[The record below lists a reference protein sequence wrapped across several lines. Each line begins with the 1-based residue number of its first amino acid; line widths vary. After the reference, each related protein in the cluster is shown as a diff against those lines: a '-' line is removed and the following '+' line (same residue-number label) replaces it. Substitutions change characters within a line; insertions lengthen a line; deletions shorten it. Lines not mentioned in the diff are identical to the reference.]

1 MSSSSTF
8 PDARSLSTSPSHVNT
23 AKALGRNSL
32 ELVDSVLGAS
42 VERKTR
48 GEIRRGSS
56 RGTWQ
61 QRRREGAAAASV
73 LVHGRGSGGAGSP
86 TSGARRGSSS
96 GARAGE
102 GVALGGSG
110 AGSGRR
116 GADPLSGSSAGEQ
129 DLGSSGSAA
138 GRPHPSMGERR
149 GGGGTRAGEGAAL
162 SSNSAGEWAAGS
174 KSGSAAAARGAG
186 PREQGGS
193 TASWPRPSLGTR
205 IRRWLSTHYFQSDS
219 IVPPL
224 STSACP
230 SIVRLPLIAGDKSR
244 RNGFGAGESHDR
256 ASSSTAGGGRVH
268 GGLAGR
274 SGVGAFMEMTTEARI
289 WIWI

>member
-1 MSSSSTF
+1 M
-8 PDARSLSTSPSHVNT
+8 RG
-23 AKALGRNSL
+23 ALP
-32 ELVDSVLGAS
+32 
-42 VERKTR
+42 
-48 GEIRRGSS
+48 
-56 RGTWQ
+56 
-61 QRRREGAAAASV
+61 REHGGAAAVA
-73 LVHGRGSGGAGSP
+73 LVQGRGRRLAVVAQGVGG
-86 TSGARRGSSS
+86 
-96 GARAGE
+96 
-102 GVALGGSG
+102 
-110 AGSGRR
+110 
-116 GADPLSGSSAGEQ
+116 GEQ

-162 SSNSAGEWAAGS
+162 GSNSAGEWAAGS

-193 TASWPRPSLGTR
+193 IASWPRPSLGTW

-230 SIVRLPLIAGDKSR
+230 SIVRLPLIVGDKSR
-244 RNGFGAGESHDR
+244 RNGFGAGESHGC
-256 ASSSTAGGGRVH
+256 ASSSTASGGRVH

-289 WIWI
+289 WI

>member
-1 MSSSSTF
+1 
-8 PDARSLSTSPSHVNT
+8 
-23 AKALGRNSL
+23 
-32 ELVDSVLGAS
+32 
-42 VERKTR
+42 
-48 GEIRRGSS
+48 
-56 RGTWQ
+56 
-61 QRRREGAAAASV
+61 
-73 LVHGRGSGGAGSP
+73 
-86 TSGARRGSSS
+86 
-96 GARAGE
+96 
-102 GVALGGSG
+102 
-110 AGSGRR
+110 
-116 GADPLSGSSAGEQ
+116 
-129 DLGSSGSAA
+129 
-138 GRPHPSMGERR
+138 MGERR

-162 SSNSAGEWAAGS
+162 GSNSAGEWAAGS

-193 TASWPRPSLGTR
+193 IASWPRPSLGTW

-230 SIVRLPLIAGDKSR
+230 SIVRLPLIVGDKSR
-244 RNGFGAGESHDR
+244 RNGFGAGESHGR

-289 WIWI
+289 WIWIWECGTLLWICGLGLVMQALCWRLEGNCMRLFLIFFCLKIDLIITDGWLNITASKI